1 MRPMNRMRIEPLL
14 ELFCTVNNISIQDIK
29 GRSRKNGLPLFRHV
43 FAYLMRTELNVTL
56 QNIGDVLGRN
66 HDTILY
72 GINKISDYL
81 SVPKFY
87 PDIKRMVDIFSILY
101 NQSTEEARLTES
113 DHTTS
118 ETLEK
123 LTRMGLGRPL
133 RHKALVLNQSA

>member
-1 MRPMNRMRIEPLL
+1 MIEPLL
-14 ELFCTVNNISIQDIK
+14 ELFCNINNLSIQDIK

-43 FAYLMRTELNVTL
+43 YAYIVRTETNATL
-56 QNIGDVLGRN
+56 QSIANTLERN

-87 PDIKRMVDIFSILY
+87 PDVKKMVDTFSILY

-123 LTRMGLGRPL
+123 LTHRVLGRLSPD
-133 RHKALVLNQSA
+133 KELVLNQSA